1 MNKRSAEQ
9 TRKRIAA
16 AALKVFCEK
25 GYRQATIRE
34 IADRAETSI
43 GGVYVY
49 FRNKEALYRQLIS
62 EQAALFE
69 RQIRP
74 LRGQAPYSALRSY
87 ITHNLEFALSK
98 KELVSLHLK
107 DYDLKFMNSF
117 RRSFFNSQKVLVEE
131 ILRTGVERGT
141 FAIKDCEHIALLILF
156 AIRGAVTSHVTHGAG
171 NVHRLCD
178 SICNLLCAHED
189 REAAQG

>member
-1 MNKRSAEQ
+1 VNKRSAEH
-9 TRKRIAA
+9 TKKRIAT

-69 RQIRP
+69 EQIKP
-74 LRGQAPYSALRSY
+74 LRGQPPHSALRSY
-87 ITHNLEFALSK
+87 ITHNLDFALNK
-98 KELVSLHLK
+98 KELVALHLK

-131 ILRTGVERGT
+131 ILRTGVEQGT
-141 FAIKDCEHIALLILF
+141 FMIKDCEHTALLILF

-178 SICNLLCAHED
+178 SICNLIGADTD
-189 REAAQG
+189 REAAQA